1 MLITW
6 CLAGKR
12 LGSWNMEPGQ
22 YEAKSLNFCQNSS
35 RRFLLWTLIH
45 TLLLSQQ
52 RFDQGLYSSCTTD
65 VIVLLYVNSYRFL
78 YSFSPEVWSHEL
90 CKSDGSA
97 DFNTG
102 TSKKIYN
109 IMKMVNIF
117 CHSFQKVKPIYYI
130 DSLHIE
136 WIYFKPLFLDIL
148 MIMAYR

>member
-52 RFDQGLYSSCTTD
+52 RFDQGFFSSCTTD

-78 YSFSPEVWSHEL
+78 YRFSPEVWSHEL
-90 CKSDGSA
+90 YKS

-102 TSKKIYN
+102 TSKKIEYHE
-109 IMKMVNIF
+109 KGQ
-117 CHSFQKVKPIYYI
+117 SFLSLISESETHILYRFITHRVKYY
-130 DSLHIE
+130 
-136 WIYFKPLFLDIL
+136 KPLFLDIL
-148 MIMAYR
+148 MIMAYK